1 MIQAP
6 FFSWDLFQF
15 LERKDVCVL
24 AFLRPYLNLWSF
36 LPPGLCESIIYWPS
50 SRTGWLFPTAPFSWH
65 PQKSDPFSCLQHFV
79 WLVVWSTELVGHA
92 SETQG
97 FLASVCY
104 NWVLCSWCTATI
116 ASRPLSISFLA
127 TRRNNYPDIMKW
139 VVLKFHFRWHQ
150 SLMQLVSLNTFCLN
164 KPCSW
169 KWFQNSL
176 FPVAVP
182 LLLFLK
188 MFS

>member
-1 MIQAP
+1 MRVSGP
-6 FFSWDLFQF
+6 
-15 LERKDVCVL
+15 
-24 AFLRPYLNLWSF
+24 
-36 LPPGLCESIIYWPS
+36 
-50 SRTGWLFPTAPFSWH
+50 
-65 PQKSDPFSCLQHFV
+65 
-79 WLVVWSTELVGHA
+79 WSTFEFVEFSTTQCVWKHHLLTLRQDGLIVPNCPSLLTPSKERPLLLSSVLCLVISWKHRASWTCQGDPRVSCERALQLGVVGH
-92 SETQG
+92 
-97 FLASVCY
+97 
-104 NWVLCSWCTATI
+104 WCTAPI
-116 ASRPLSISFLA
+116 ASRPLSISFLS
-127 TRRNNYPDIMKW
+127 TGRNNYPDIMKW